1 MRVCITLVVALVS
14 LLVVNSAV
22 LAAKASTLTDLVQFG
37 PRFVENRQRDSFR
50 FLRTRQDDGLD
61 NEERGVKEMGNYVV
75 KIFSKEKRLLD
86 LFTKARNENNF
97 PKMSKKGGPDLLK
110 DALKYL
116 RKKGVAD
123 SKLIG
128 LDDIAERFSTEWY
141 RVHGNLYGNRG

>member
-22 LAAKASTLTDLVQFG
+22 LAAKASTPTDLVQFG

-86 LFTKARNENNF
+86 
-97 PKMSKKGGPDLLK
+97 
-110 DALKYL
+110 
-116 RKKGVAD
+116 
-123 SKLIG
+123 
-128 LDDIAERFSTEWY
+128 
-141 RVHGNLYGNRG
+141 